1 MKYKLLRFSLLS
13 IMAMLWGTVFADEVT
28 MAYSGS
34 TTANMTGE
42 NDAALLGLD
51 ATAWSVI
58 GEKGGNSNFPGLNKA
73 GDFRL
78 YYDSKGGNTITV
90 ESLTG
95 ATINNIAITFTGADY
110 SNVSVTVDGNAV
122 NGTDGTYAIGASK
135 FVLGNAN
142 TSNVQ
147 VRIKSV
153 VINYGAGGQV
163 DTRVA
168 TTLTLG
174 DYATTGEVGGTLD
187 LPTATVTAN
196 GSAIAN
202 AQVTWTSSN
211 ETVATISGST
221 INLLTAG
228 TTTIKAEYAG
238 DATNYKASSASFT
251 LKVTPAAVTIANF
264 QELQAKVTGTDTP
277 AKITFNGEK
286 VVFVNGSN
294 AFLADANGLGALIYT
309 KDHGLEAGQTLT
321 GTIDASITLYQGNAE
336 ITNFT
341 KEGLT
346 IGTTAITPTATTL
359 SNISNANQS
368 TLVTLK
374 NLTYNASDK
383 LLSDGANTITFY
395 DKFKTSVALED
406 GKSYDVTG
414 VVIMYNDKI
423 EIAPRTAD
431 DIVEAT
437 TGDEEGAWRDFAVQL
452 TNTDVFNTSVNNFG
466 VKVAEDGT
474 YTAVAADDA
483 TANFTVSSSRF
494 NDAQH
499 GWVNCT
505 FTVPVQGTVK
515 IELGDCQF
523 GGQNG
528 TITDAAG
535 NKTDIKANAT
545 KKCWS
550 PNAPHENALPICDEH
565 RPVRDSQRGYT
576 DLRRG

>member
-1 MKYKLLRFSLLS
+1 
-13 IMAMLWGTVFADEVT
+13 MLWGTVFADEVT

-174 DYATTGEVGGTLD
+174 DHATTGEVGGTLD

-196 GSAIAN
+196 GSAVAN

-211 ETVATISGST
+211 EAVATISGST

-238 DATNYKASSASFT
+238 DATNYKGSSANYT
-251 LKVTPAAVTIANF
+251 LTVTNGAYTSIAAMLQDVTATKVTATYKFDNLLVTY
-264 QELQAKVTGTDTP
+264 
-277 AKITFNGEK
+277 
-286 VVFVNGSN
+286 VNGSN
-294 AFLADANGLGALIYT
+294 TYVSDGTNGFLFYGSNLGMTAGDKVSGTVTGQLYTYNGLPEMSLKAEDVNI
-309 KDHGLEAGQTLT
+309 QTVST
-321 GTIDASITLYQGNAE
+321 GNDVAWPT
-336 ITNFT
+336 
-341 KEGLT
+341 
-346 IGTTAITPTATTL
+346 ITPADL
-359 SNISNANQS
+359 KDYINKPAVIKNAVFVS
-368 TLVTLK
+368 ASKK
-374 NLTYNASDK
+374 NLTFKVDDTEFVVYNNWSLDIEALTADK
-383 LLSDGANTITFY
+383 AY
-395 DKFKTSVALED
+395 DL
-406 GKSYDVTG
+406 TG
-414 VVIMYNDKI
+414 VGCVYVKGD
-423 EIAPRTAD
+423 
-431 DIVEAT
+431 AT
-437 TGDEEGAWRDFAVQL
+437 TYQLYLVSFEEAGSAEPAEFQNFSAIFNNQDGTLLTAEEQVQGTAVE
-452 TNTDVFNTSVNNFG
+452 FG
-466 VKVAEDGT
+466 VAVDAEGKT
-474 YTAVAADDA
+474 YRVAADDA
-483 TANFTVSSSRF
+483 KAIATISGKYHSE
-494 NDAQH
+494 H
-499 GWVNCT
+499 GMTNLKVVAA
-505 FTVPVQGTVK
+505 VPGAVK
-515 IELGDCQF
+515 ILV
-523 GGQNG
+523 GQCTYSG
-528 TITDAAG
+528 KTITVTNAAG
-535 NKTDIKANAT
+535 EVVAT
-545 KKCWS
+545 ATPAQACWKNDRS
-550 PNAPHENALPICDEH
+550 NVTEVIYNGEATTLTITGPDHYW
-565 RPVRDSQRGYT
+565 S
-576 DLRRG
+576 